1 VSAPTASEGNG
12 RRISVERIT
21 KEIAQGF
28 KLAFDAM
35 TDRQA
40 KDHLAACLQDKYG
53 AWWRVLED
61 EDAG

>member
-1 VSAPTASEGNG
+1 M
-12 RRISVERIT
+12 ERIT